1 MVPSVFR
8 FRMEEEASEDLRVKT
23 GRVVVINL
31 GNIYSSGIRSLEY
44 LRESKTTAQV
54 FSLD

>member
-1 MVPSVFR
+1 MVPSVSR

-31 GNIYSSGIRSLEY
+31 GNIYSSEIRSLE
-44 LRESKTTAQV
+44 
-54 FSLD
+54 